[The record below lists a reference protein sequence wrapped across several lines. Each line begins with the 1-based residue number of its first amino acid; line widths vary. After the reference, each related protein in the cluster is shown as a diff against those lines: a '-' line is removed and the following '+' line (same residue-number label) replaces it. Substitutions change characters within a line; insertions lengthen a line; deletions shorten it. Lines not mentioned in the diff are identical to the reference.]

1 MEPLEAL
8 ALEEVFD
15 WAKRAC
21 EREKYLPAEARERLN
36 HPGNHLRSAC
46 DRLTAM
52 RENRPA
58 GQGTL
63 FCAQLKDGGHP
74 V

>member
-15 WAKRAC
+15 WAKRVC
-21 EREKYLPAEARERLN
+21 EREGYYPAEARGRLN
-36 HPGNHLRSAC
+36 HPGNNLRSAC

-52 RENRPA
+52 REGNPA
-58 GQGTL
+58 GQGAL
-63 FCAQLKDGGHP
+63 FCDRLKDGDHP